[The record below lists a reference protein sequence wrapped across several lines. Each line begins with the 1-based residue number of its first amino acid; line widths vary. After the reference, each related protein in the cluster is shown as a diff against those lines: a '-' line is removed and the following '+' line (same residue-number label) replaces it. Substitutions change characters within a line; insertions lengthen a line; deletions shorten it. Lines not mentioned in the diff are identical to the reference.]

1 MAKIITA
8 KEAAALIPDN
18 SRVAFGGFLGMV
30 ALKKY

>member
-18 SRVAFGGFLGMV
+18 ARVAFGGFLG
-30 ALKKY
+30 YG